1 MVIKLK
7 ILINDENQIPK
18 PLKIKHCPCPKY
30 VMIYKP
36 NLYNL
41 ETRKKQLIKL
51 LRIETDPS

>member
-18 PLKIKHCPCPKY
+18 TLKIKRCPCSKY

-36 NLYNL
+36 DLYNL

-51 LRIETDPS
+51 LRVETDPS